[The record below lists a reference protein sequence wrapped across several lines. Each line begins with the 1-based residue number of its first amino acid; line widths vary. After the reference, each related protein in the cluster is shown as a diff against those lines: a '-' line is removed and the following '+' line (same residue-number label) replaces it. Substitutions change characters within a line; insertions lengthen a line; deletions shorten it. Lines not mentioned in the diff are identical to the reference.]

1 MCIRDRFNN
10 PEALLNYISQSHEIK
25 LKPDEKLSYEG
36 LDNDEILNY
45 IDKKLDDLELLHKL
59 N

>member
-1 MCIRDRFNN
+1 MCIRDS

>member
-1 MCIRDRFNN
+1 MAAFVIF
-10 PEALLNYISQSHEIK
+10 AEIK

-36 LDNDEILNY
+36 LENDEILNY